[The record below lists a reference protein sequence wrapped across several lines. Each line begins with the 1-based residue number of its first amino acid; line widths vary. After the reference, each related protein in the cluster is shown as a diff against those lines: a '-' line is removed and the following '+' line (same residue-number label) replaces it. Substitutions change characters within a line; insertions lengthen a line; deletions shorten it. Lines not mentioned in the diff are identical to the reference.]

1 MIPGRLRAALLL
13 AVAVFFIIVLSL
25 LKRKRLALKYTLLWL
40 FTAVAMLILAIF
52 PEILQVVAG
61 LVGIQTGMNTLYV
74 FMIAFIMMI
83 LMSLT
88 SIVSVQT
95 ERIRKLAEANA
106 LLEQRVRELEQQ
118 TQNAEQIENDEICN

>member
-1 MIPGRLRAALLL
+1 MIPVRLRIALLIAIAL
-13 AVAVFFIIVLSL
+13 FFIIVLSL

-40 FTAVAMLILAIF
+40 FTAAALLILALF
-52 PEILQVVAG
+52 PQLLQIVAG

-74 FMIAFIMMI
+74 FLIAFIMMI

-106 LLEQRVRELEQQ
+106 LLEKRVRELEASHSQSNEAD
-118 TQNAEQIENDEICN
+118 TD

>member
-25 LKRKRLALKYTLLWL
+25 LKRKRLALKYTLLWF
-40 FTAVAMLILAIF
+40 FTAVALLILAIF
-52 PEILQVVAG
+52 PQILMVVAN

-74 FMIAFIMMI
+74 FLIAFIMMI
-83 LMSLT
+83 LMSIT

-106 LLEQRVRELEQQ
+106 LLERRVRELEAQHSQ
-118 TQNAEQIENDEICN
+118 ADETDPD

>member
-1 MIPGRLRAALLL
+1 MIPARLRYALLL
-13 AVAVFFIIVLSL
+13 AIVIFFVIVMSL

-40 FTAVAMLILAIF
+40 FTVVALLVLALF
-52 PEILQVVAG
+52 PRLLTIIAG

-74 FMIAFIMMI
+74 LLIAFIMMI
-83 LMSLT
+83 LMSIT

-106 LLEQRVRELEQQ
+106 LLERRVRELEAAQHRQ
-118 TQNAEQIENDEICN
+118 HETDTD